1 MENWAFGV
9 GLFVGAVV
17 ALSAVWVFLKK
28 QEFSLWGTAVLGFG
42 VVLIGM
48 SVWSNIKIRA
58 SEGGIEFE
66 VLRQQVQQTAQAAAK
81 VAEEVETVAQIVE
94 GSKRQLLDLTE
105 VLQTGGNV
113 PAATLQPIRDSLRA
127 FPTID
132 RARLDSARVTL
143 DTTSAVLLRRNI
155 QPTERLRRPPNQ

>member
-9 GLFVGAVV
+9 GLLVGTVV

-48 SVWSNIKIRA
+48 SVWNNIRIRA
-58 SEGGIEFE
+58 SEGGLEFE

-94 GSKRQLLDLTE
+94 GSKRQLMDLTE
-105 VLQTGGNV
+105 VLLTGGNGS
-113 PAATLQPIRDSLRA
+113 ACRA
-127 FPTID
+127 
-132 RARLDSARVTL
+132 SHRV
-143 DTTSAVLLRRNI
+143 
-155 QPTERLRRPPNQ
+155 